1 MIPFNPNNEYIC
13 SPNNKSTGFSYL
25 QFLVINYHEID
36 NCLDLMQKDIDEM
49 NKVYDNNYI
58 NHQNTKGWTALQIA
72 CRNSNTFS
80 HINVVKLLLDNGADP
95 NIKDLSE
102 YSPLISACLNC
113 GGDSTLDTIKL
124 LLDNGADINIRA
136 KSYFT
141 PLIIS
146 SYYPAKLLI
155 KRGANINLINKFGYN
170 ALLSAIITEQDVK
183 LIKLLIDSGSDI
195 NLLDNNQCNAL
206 YYYCN
211 YHNNNLDIDIFTY
224 LLKNTKIIDYNN
236 ICENIKDD
244 ITILEKCI
252 EYMDFENIDHVK
264 KIYKIG
270 KENKNFINLL
280 RFKILNYDKYNKI
293 DRMFIIDTNMSRE
306 DYDSIL
312 NIHNNKMKKRVN

>member
-252 EYMDFENIDHVK
+252 EYMDFEN
-264 KIYKIG
+264 
-270 KENKNFINLL
+270 
-280 RFKILNYDKYNKI
+280 
-293 DRMFIIDTNMSRE
+293 
-306 DYDSIL
+306 
-312 NIHNNKMKKRVN
+312 